1 MANYKRY
8 LRNVRLDYENEK
20 EYCEK
25 VLRDPSITKETREGI
40 QKRLEV
46 AVKSLELMEKDGVAE
61 YDDQS

>member
-20 EYCEK
+20 KYCEN
-25 VLRDPSITKETREGI
+25 VLKDPSITKETRDGI

-46 AVKSLELMEKDGVAE
+46 AVKNLRKMEKDRVVE
-61 YDDQS
+61 NDD